1 MTLLIPLTIIAV
13 AIVVAVVALYLI
25 AIIVTLARAH
35 RHLDRL
41 AGGLEAIEAN
51 TQPLAGHLST
61 INGAAGALLAGLK
74 KVDEHLKGVTVMLR
88 M

>member
-1 MTLLIPLTIIAV
+1 MTLLIQLTIAAV

-51 TQPLAGHLST
+51 TRPLAGHLST
-61 INGAAGALLAGLK
+61 INGAAGTLLEGLQ
-74 KVDEHLKGVTVMLR
+74 KVDGNLKGVAVMLR